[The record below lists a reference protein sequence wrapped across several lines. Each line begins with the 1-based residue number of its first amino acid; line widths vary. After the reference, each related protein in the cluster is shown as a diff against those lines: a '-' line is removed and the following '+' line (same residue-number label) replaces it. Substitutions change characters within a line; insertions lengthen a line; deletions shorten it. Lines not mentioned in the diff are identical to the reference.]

1 VELSLQVSKIKT
13 KMKLMGKEE
22 QSERLS
28 DLLGQDQISEA
39 ITDLVAGR
47 DYLTYDELLSLL
59 PDAEEHIE
67 LLDAV
72 LDELI
77 NMGVSVLEHHDSGDE
92 KIDKE
97 DESAEEK
104 PTGTTRGLENI
115 PADDLLSVYLTE
127 MAQEPLLTH
136 AEEIE
141 LARQIELGHQ
151 AERVLHDT
159 DYTAEE
165 CGRLRAQVAAGQA
178 ARERLSRAN
187 TRLVVSIAKRYRG
200 NGVAF
205 TDLIQNGNVGLMRA
219 VDRYDHRTGY
229 RFATY
234 ATWWI
239 RQSVTRSLANQ
250 GRVIRIPV
258 HTGDRMRKMMRAA
271 QNLER
276 EYGERPTPEQIAA
289 EMGEP
294 LAKIRQLMRWASRPL
309 SLEQPVGVEKDAE
322 LGHFIADE
330 EIDLPE
336 EVTDAHLLSEM
347 LEDLLSMLTARE
359 ARVLRLR
366 YGLQDGRTRTLKQIA
381 VKFGLSRERIR
392 QIEHEALVKIRMV
405 APEYRLGHFLDR
417 DDLSLS

>member
-1 VELSLQVSKIKT
+1 VSKIKIEI
-13 KMKLMGKEE
+13 KLMRKEE
-22 QSERLS
+22 QGTWRS
-28 DLLGQDQISEA
+28 DLLDQDQVSEA
-39 ITDLVAGR
+39 IVDLFAGR
-47 DYLTYDELLSLL
+47 DYVTYDELLTLL
-59 PDAEEHIE
+59 PDAEDRIE

-77 NMGVSVLEHHDSGDE
+77 NMGISVLEHHDAADVESDE
-92 KIDKE
+92 K
-97 DESAEEK
+97 DESIEEK
-104 PTGTTRGLENI
+104 PTDTNRGLENI

-127 MAQEPLLTH
+127 MAREPLLTH

-151 AERVLHDT
+151 AERALQDT

-165 CGRLRAQVAAGQA
+165 CERLQAQVAAGQA

-258 HTGDRMRKMMRAA
+258 HTGDRMRKMMRTARD
-271 QNLER
+271 LEKQ
-276 EYGERPTPEQIAA
+276 YGERPTPEQIAA

-294 LAKIRQLMRWASRPL
+294 LAKIRQLIRWASRPL

-330 EIDLPE
+330 ETDLPE
-336 EVTDAHLLSEM
+336 EVTDTHLLSEM
-347 LEDLLSMLTARE
+347 LEDVLSTLTARE

-366 YGLQDGRTRTLKQIA
+366 YGLRDGRMRTLKQVA
-381 VKFGLSRERIR
+381 AKFGLSRERIR
-392 QIEHEALVKIRMV
+392 QIERQALVKIRMV

-417 DDLSLS
+417 DDISIP